1 VFSGGFAKN
10 VLFNVIKDL
19 RRYRVR
25 GGGWRG
31 GLKGLLRSRFRSRF
45 RG

>member
-19 RRYRVR
+19 RGYRVM
-25 GGGWRG
+25 GRG
-31 GLKGLLRSRFRSRF
+31 GLRGWLRSRFRSRF